1 MSQFYS
7 KPYDEVVAENSEH
20 WKFYSRRN
28 IYNFIA
34 NGKSL
39 SINNII
45 QDHAITS
52 AIDYGCGAGIS
63 MSHCTIPVFNFD
75 PFVERFSQYPTEP
88 ADMLVA
94 FNVLNVIE
102 DQFFDAVITEFYRLC
117 NRIVVTNTMLPG
129 VYKRDTSWYVR
140 QLLINHSQEFKIA
153 AISVSDEPESPDSK
167 SGRQRLYFM
176 LEKIP
181 A

>member
-7 KPYDEVVAENSEH
+7 RPYDEVVADNPED
-20 WKFYSRRN
+20 WKIYTRRN
-28 IYNFIA
+28 VYNFFID
-34 NGKSL
+34 GKQQ
-39 SINNII
+39 SISKII
-45 QDHAITS
+45 RDHAITS

-63 MSHCTIPVFNFD
+63 MSHCGIPVFNFD
-75 PFVERFSQYPTEP
+75 PFIERFSKYPTGP

-117 NRIVVTNTMLPG
+117 NKMVVANTMLPG
-129 VYKRDTSWYVR
+129 VYKRDAVWYVR
-140 QLLINHSQEFKIA
+140 KLLVNHAHQFKIA
-153 AISVSDEPESPDSK
+153 DISVTDGPGSPDSRP
-167 SGRQRLYFM
+167 GRKRLYFM